1 MFRKEPLTLYQQ
13 RVNDAAGDICVQN
26 PSILTMRG
34 ELLEQARKN
43 VDQSGYQYK
52 KGKLKSKRFGSA
64 SSAKAT
70 TSKRP
75 KLDQEFR
82 ASRMQQIKEEAKTI
96 NTQVSFKE
104 RRVDVAVQGKNFKLC
119 DQLTEEIADLQ
130 RQRQTLEMK
139 LRCLE
144 KKEQKSKWYQKQKAV
159 RKRAL
164 SPLSSECESSSVAPL
179 PPGSNMSIQPSV
191 NC

>member
-1 MFRKEPLTLYQQ
+1 
-13 RVNDAAGDICVQN
+13 
-26 PSILTMRG
+26 
-34 ELLEQARKN
+34 
-43 VDQSGYQYK
+43 
-52 KGKLKSKRFGSA
+52 
-64 SSAKAT
+64 
-70 TSKRP
+70 
-75 KLDQEFR
+75 
-82 ASRMQQIKEEAKTI
+82 MQQIKEVKTI

-139 LRCLE
+139 LRCLK